1 MCLND
6 VIFCIFTVTKSAS
19 FGKFLNIFSMMLGW
33 LLMGLLKVT
42 KNHLIFKYNS
52 PNIFGSAT
60 SFHEVVLQFI
70 KNVLRSLNYLFTVV
84 VGSVAVDVA
93 AAVVVGGDSNL
104 RLHHRLVDVAQVEGL
119 W

>member
-1 MCLND
+1 MHFYSHQKRFFREIFEYIFND
-6 VIFCIFTVTKSAS
+6 VRLAVNGA
-19 FGKFLNIFSMMLGW
+19 
-33 LLMGLLKVT
+33 LKVI